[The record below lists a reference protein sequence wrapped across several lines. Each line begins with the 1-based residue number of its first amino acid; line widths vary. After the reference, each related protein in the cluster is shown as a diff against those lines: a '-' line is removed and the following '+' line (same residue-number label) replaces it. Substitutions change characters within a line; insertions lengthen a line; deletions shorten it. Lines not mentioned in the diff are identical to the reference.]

1 MSVETSQLK
10 CKEKRGWEKQKNIF
24 RNYGTI
30 SKGGAFII
38 GIPVGEE
45 RDKCAEE
52 IVKMITSE
60 NIPKLMAE
68 PQTTDPKI
76 SENTELDK
84 CQKNIYT

>member
-1 MSVETSQLK
+1 
-10 CKEKRGWEKQKNIF
+10 
-24 RNYGTI
+24 
-30 SKGGAFII
+30 
-38 GIPVGEE
+38 
-45 RDKCAEE
+45 
-52 IVKMITSE
+52 MITSE